1 MSYYPRKGSSSSI
14 ASTKSALS
22 TVISSKNNC
31 LYKKEILSSL
41 QKLPSKINKDGVV
54 KTYISKNN
62 NLTSEKKEKPVMITP
77 SKNNIINKPFS
88 VNSKNIKNLIFTQN
102 KNNYNNDSKS
112 KIEDITFNL
121 EDLFNNIVNNF
132 SNGNN
137 CVNECKDFVELL
149 NENLD
154 FILDKIEANEYMPL
168 ISNCVNAIFISIILI
183 CNLSDNGKYNLF
195 KFDTNKIFDNCKNLC
210 ECIFERIKNK
220 NNINLKDKSNSMTN
234 FYKNITNSLNIIVS
248 KYNQFIPSISKEFE
262 SLMKNFRRINFT
274 ELYNFYVDFIKN
286 PKKIKEFQLDLNE
299 KKNNKVFQSY
309 KLFNKNRNNNNQKES
324 RGLSMDYINKNI
336 NKSNNQ
342 LPLNSSNSYK
352 AILSDNIN
360 NINDIN
366 NINAFSSNG
375 IIFPY
380 KKIRNESQGYHRKN
394 FNYIN
399 YNNFNPTVQYS
410 FNGKIYNKF
419 QGNSPDNSN
428 VNIII
433 SEINPNE
440 KYYNENNTFN
450 PNNNYIQINRSN
462 QPMSPQINDDI
473 FSERINKSK
482 SINYYGHSTPES
494 NQMSIS
500 QRNTPNNYIKSNT
513 FDVKSYNKNYRNK
526 TLSLPLIPFSPEKI
540 YTLLIHL
547 DDTIIHIPNKTNNIF
562 IRNFLID
569 FINIINPYY
578 EIISFT
584 NGNENYSEQIINL
597 IETKDKYFDYCLH
610 KDNATYLN
618 EEYFK
623 DINKLGRNIKKTI
636 IIDEVNNNLGINND
650 NTIYIKPFILNNQN
664 DIINKNNDCILKN
677 LSNVLIDIA
686 KEEPDDVRK
695 YLRMNKREIMN
706 QTC

>member
-77 SKNNIINKPFS
+77 SKNHIIIKPFS

-102 KNNYNNDSKS
+102 KNNYNNVHKS

-137 CVNECKDFVELL
+137 CVNECKDFIELL

-168 ISNCVNAIFISIILI
+168 ISNCVNAILISIILI

-309 KLFNKNRNNNNQKES
+309 KLFNKNRNNINQKES

-342 LPLNSSNSYK
+342 MTLNSSNSYK
-352 AILSDNIN
+352 AMLSDNIN

-394 FNYIN
+394 LNYIN

-419 QGNSPDNSN
+419 QGNTPDNSN
-428 VNIII
+428 INIII
-433 SEINPNE
+433 SELNPNE
-440 KYYNENNTFN
+440 NYYNENKTFN
-450 PNNNYIQINRSN
+450 PNNNYIQINRLN
-462 QPMSPQINDDI
+462 QPVSPQINDDI
-473 FSERINKSK
+473 FSERINKSN
-482 SINYYGHSTPES
+482 SIKYYGNSTPES

-513 FDVKSYNKNYRNK
+513 FDVKSHNKNYRNK

-664 DIINKNNDCILKN
+664 DIIDKNNDCILKN

-706 QTC
+706 ETC

>member
-1 MSYYPRKGSSSSI
+1 
-14 ASTKSALS
+14 
-22 TVISSKNNC
+22 V
-31 LYKKEILSSL
+31 
-41 QKLPSKINKDGVV
+41 
-54 KTYISKNN
+54 
-62 NLTSEKKEKPVMITP
+62 
-77 SKNNIINKPFS
+77 
-88 VNSKNIKNLIFTQN
+88 
-102 KNNYNNDSKS
+102 
-112 KIEDITFNL
+112 
-121 EDLFNNIVNNF
+121 
-132 SNGNN
+132 
-137 CVNECKDFVELL
+137 
-149 NENLD
+149 
-154 FILDKIEANEYMPL
+154 
-168 ISNCVNAIFISIILI
+168 
-183 CNLSDNGKYNLF
+183 
-195 KFDTNKIFDNCKNLC
+195 
-210 ECIFERIKNK
+210 
-220 NNINLKDKSNSMTN
+220 
-234 FYKNITNSLNIIVS
+234 
-248 KYNQFIPSISKEFE
+248 
-262 SLMKNFRRINFT
+262 
-274 ELYNFYVDFIKN
+274 
-286 PKKIKEFQLDLNE
+286 
-299 KKNNKVFQSY
+299 
-309 KLFNKNRNNNNQKES
+309 
-324 RGLSMDYINKNI
+324 
-336 NKSNNQ
+336 
-342 LPLNSSNSYK
+342 
-352 AILSDNIN
+352 
-360 NINDIN
+360 
-366 NINAFSSNG
+366 
-375 IIFPY
+375 
-380 KKIRNESQGYHRKN
+380 
-394 FNYIN
+394 
-399 YNNFNPTVQYS
+399 
-410 FNGKIYNKF
+410 
-419 QGNSPDNSN
+419 
-428 VNIII
+428 
-433 SEINPNE
+433 
-440 KYYNENNTFN
+440 
-450 PNNNYIQINRSN
+450 
-462 QPMSPQINDDI
+462 SPQINDDI

-482 SINYYGHSTPES
+482 SIKYYGHSTPES